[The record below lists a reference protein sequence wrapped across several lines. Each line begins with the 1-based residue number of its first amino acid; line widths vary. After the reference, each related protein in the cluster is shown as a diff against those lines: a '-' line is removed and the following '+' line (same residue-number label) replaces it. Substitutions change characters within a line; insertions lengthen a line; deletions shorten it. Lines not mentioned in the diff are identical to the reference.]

1 MHMVKPEKLMYT
13 ISEAASA
20 VGLSEKTIRR
30 AIDAGTLPVYYPTRR
45 AAIKPD
51 DLLTWATT
59 DRKSA

>member
-1 MHMVKPEKLMYT
+1 MSTPQKLMYT
-13 ISEAASA
+13 ISEAAQA

-30 AIDAGTLPVYYPTRR
+30 AIDAGLLPVYYPTRR
-45 AAIKPD
+45 AAILPA